1 LLGANDPEATGGKK
15 MAIAY
20 ENKID
25 GGIFCND
32 CACGDPTQ
40 AKAIE
45 VQSGI
50 NCDDCS
56 EVIA

>member
-1 LLGANDPEATGGKK
+1 LTEGKK

-32 CACGDPTQ
+32 CACGDITQ
-40 AKAIE
+40 AKTIE
-45 VQSGI
+45 VPSGI
-50 NCDDCS
+50 NCDDCD